1 MPSIVYA
8 LRKEQ
13 TMNEQENVRT
23 NTSLTSS
30 QEAMASLWEQ
40 HLRDEFELRD
50 VDKTMETMAADAH
63 NTAIP
68 VMTGGVGGDGVRE
81 FYTKWFI
88 SQNPPDIETTL
99 VSRTIGNKQLVDELI
114 LKFTHTT
121 QMDWILPG
129 IPPTGKVVEVP
140 LVVVVGFR
148 DGKIASEHVYWDQA
162 SVLVQVGLLDPGTLP
177 VVGIESAQKVLN
189 PDLPSNTLIER
200 AYKRK

>member
-1 MPSIVYA
+1 
-8 LRKEQ
+8 
-13 TMNEQENVRT
+13 MNEQENVQA
-23 NTSLTSS
+23 NTSLPSS

-40 HLRDEFELRD
+40 HLRDEFELQD
-50 VDKTMETMAADAH
+50 IDKTMETMVADPY

-68 VMTGGVGGDGVRE
+68 VLTGGVGGDEVRE

-99 VSRTIGNKQLVDELI
+99 VSRTVGNNQLVDEVI

-129 IPPTGKVVEVP
+129 IPPTGKWVEVP
-140 LVVVVGFR
+140 SVVVVGFR
-148 DGKIASEHVYWDQA
+148 DGKIAYERIYWDQA
-162 SVLVQVGLLDPGTLP
+162 SVLVQVGLLDAGTLP
-177 VVGIESAQKVLN
+177 VIGIDSAQKVLN

-200 AYKRK
+200 AYQRR

>member
-30 QEAMASLWEQ
+30 QEAMADLWEQ

-50 VDKTMETMAADAH
+50 VDKTMETMVADPY
-63 NTAIP
+63 NVAIP

-99 VSRTIGNKQLVDELI
+99 VSRTIGNNQLVDEVI

-129 IPPTGKVVEVP
+129 IPPTGKWVEVP

-148 DGKIASEHVYWDQA
+148 DGKITYESIYWDQA
-162 SVLVQVGLLDPGTLP
+162 SVLVRSGSLDAGTLS
-177 VVGIESAQKVLN
+177 VVGTESAQKVVN

-200 AYKRK
+200 AYQRQ

>member
-1 MPSIVYA
+1 
-8 LRKEQ
+8 
-13 TMNEQENVRT
+13 MNEQENVQT
-23 NTSLTSS
+23 NTGLSSS
-30 QEAMASLWEQ
+30 QQAMASLWEQ

-50 VDKTMETMAADAH
+50 VDKTMETMVADAH

-99 VSRTIGNKQLVDELI
+99 VSRTIGNKQLVDEVI
-114 LKFTHTT
+114 LTFTHTT

-148 DGKIASEHVYWDQA
+148 DGKIAHEHVYWDQA

-200 AYKRK
+200 AYQCK

>member
-1 MPSIVYA
+1 
-8 LRKEQ
+8 
-13 TMNEQENVRT
+13 MNEQENVQT
-23 NTSLTSS
+23 NTGLSSS
-30 QEAMASLWEQ
+30 QQAMASLWEQ

-50 VDKTMETMAADAH
+50 VDKTMETMVADAH

-148 DGKIASEHVYWDQA
+148 DGKIAHEHVYWDQA
-162 SVLVQVGLLDPGTLP
+162 SVLVQVGLLDAGTLP

-200 AYKRK
+200 AYQRK